1 MDSDNFPPDGIPD
14 TKRCR
19 RKSAFLTQSIRAERA
34 IEDAEDKL
42 RALPLNAFMEQYG
55 EQIEELWAKRACTKP
70 PTGSLPSLRPNTN
83 LRRSGWNS
91 RFGISTRHGHG
102 RSRWL
107 CLYPLQSARRSG
119 VSVRPLP
126 GMIAGWRRCSLNSA
140 GPSVLRR
147 RESAPREAR
156 RYRARR
162 WSGDKRHLP
171 KSALPQETAVLWN
184 QPQPGD

>member
-1 MDSDNFPPDGIPD
+1 MQEEE
-14 TKRCR
+14 RLL
-19 RKSAFLTQSIRAERA
+19 LTQSIRAERA

-91 RFGISTRHGHG
+91 
-102 RSRWL
+102 
-107 CLYPLQSARRSG
+107 ASG
-119 VSVRPLP
+119 YRP
-126 GMIAGWRRCSLNSA
+126 GMDTEGALALSLSASEREEVRRISAAFAGYDRRMEALFIEQRGAQRSA
-140 GPSVLRR
+140 AANRR
-147 RESAPREAR
+147 AGSQAAC
-156 RYRARR
+156 AR

-171 KSALPQETAVLWN
+171 
-184 QPQPGD
+184 